1 MNRMLQMMSEC
12 LPTSGIVWLW
22 LKTKLD
28 NSQSRYVMEGPT
40 GSSTEQN
47 INLVLPLLLC
57 LQNPPYLLAYPTSP
71 GNSLRFRAII
81 SSNHGPGRPIVNTY
95 MTTSDLCGEGTL
107 LSPYGRLITLMD
119 PILHSSYVHACC
131 HVTLQLLTSRDMY
144 LHPLVLGSV
153 R

>member
-1 MNRMLQMMSEC
+1 
-12 LPTSGIVWLW
+12 
-22 LKTKLD
+22 
-28 NSQSRYVMEGPT
+28 MEGPT

-57 LQNPPYLLAYPTSP
+57 LHNPPYLLVYPTSP

-107 LSPYGRLITLMD
+107 LSPCGRLINE
-119 PILHSSYVHACC
+119 PNSS
-131 HVTLQLLTSRDMY
+131 LLLCPCPLSRDFAALNIKRHISPSLSSWFNQVTCHGPKGY
-144 LHPLVLGSV
+144 
-153 R
+153 